1 MKKIIS
7 APCSP
12 SVQIESKNIEVMKII
27 ITFGGGM
34 GGSNQTFYANKVIKT
49 SDGMLFIETVDGRE
63 LELNPR
69 YIVLKEKTII
79 LKVVTDTT
87 AHSNYNQKTCNYSE
101 RTEFFDVGF
110 DSYEFA
116 SVNASNAEKP
126 VLSFFKKK

>member
-12 SVQIESKNIEVMKII
+12 STRIDSKSIEVTKII

-34 GGSNQTFYANKVIKT
+34 GGSSQTFYANRVDKIP
-49 SDGMLFIETVDGRE
+49 DGMLSVETINGRV

-69 YIVLKEKTII
+69 YVVSKEKTII

-87 AHSNYNQKTCNYSE
+87 KHSNYHEKMCNYSE

-116 SVNASNAEKP
+116 SVNTSNAEKP
-126 VLSFFKKK
+126 VLSFFNKK

>member
-12 SVQIESKNIEVMKII
+12 SVRIGSKNIEVMKII

-34 GGSNQTFYANKVIKT
+34 GGASQTFYANRVDKT
-49 SDGMLFIETVDGRE
+49 SDGMLSVETVDGRE

-69 YIVLKEKTII
+69 YVVSKERTNI

>member
-12 SVQIESKNIEVMKII
+12 SIRIDSKNIEVAKII

-34 GGSNQTFYANKVIKT
+34 GGANQAFYANKVDKT
-49 SDGMLFIETVDGRE
+49 TDGMLSIETVDGRE

-69 YIVLKEKTII
+69 YVVSKEKTII

-87 AHSNYNQKTCNYSE
+87 QHSNYNQKTCNYSE

-110 DSYEFA
+110 DSYEFD
-116 SVNASNAEKP
+116 SVNTRNAEKP
-126 VLSFFKKK
+126 VLSFSLHS

>member
-12 SVQIESKNIEVMKII
+12 SKRIDSKNIEAVKIV

-34 GGSNQTFYANKVIKT
+34 GGSSQTFYANKVDKT
-49 SDGMLFIETVDGRE
+49 SDGMLSIETVDGRE

-69 YIVLKEKTII
+69 YVVSKERTII

-87 AHSNYNQKTCNYSE
+87 QHSNYGKKTCNYSE

-116 SVNASNAEKP
+116 SVNTSGSEKP
-126 VLSFFKKK
+126 ILSFSLRS

>member
-12 SVQIESKNIEVMKII
+12 SIQIDSKNIEAMKII

-34 GGSNQTFYANKVIKT
+34 GGASQTFYANRVDKT
-49 SDGMLFIETVDGRE
+49 SDGMLSVETVDGRE

-69 YIVLKEKTII
+69 YVVSKERTNI
-79 LKVVTDTT
+79 LKVVTNTT
-87 AHSNYNQKTCNYSE
+87 PHANYHQKTCNYSE
-101 RTEFFDVGF
+101 QTEFFDVGF

-116 SVNASNAEKP
+116 SVNTSNAEKP
-126 VLSFFKKK
+126 VLSLFKKK

>member
-1 MKKIIS
+1 MKKIIA

-12 SVQIESKNIEVMKII
+12 SVRIDSKNIEVMKII

-34 GGSNQTFYANKVIKT
+34 GGSSQTFYASRVNKT
-49 SDGMLFIETVDGRE
+49 SDGMLAIETVEGRE

-69 YIVLKEKTII
+69 YIVSKEKTII

-87 AHSNYNQKTCNYSE
+87 QHSNYREKLCKYSE

-110 DSYEFA
+110 TPYEFA
-116 SVNASNAEKP
+116 SVNTSNAEKP
-126 VLSFFKKK
+126 VISTFKKE

>member
-12 SVQIESKNIEVMKII
+12 STQIDSKSIEVVKII

-34 GGSNQTFYANKVIKT
+34 GGANQTFYANRVDKT
-49 SDGMLFIETVDGRE
+49 SDGMLSVETVDGRK

-69 YIVLKEKTII
+69 YIVSKEVTNI

-87 AHSNYNQKTCNYSE
+87 EHSNYHEKTCKYSE

-116 SVNASNAEKP
+116 SVNTSNAEKP